1 MQDNTTRMSD
11 EEFERQA
18 AILRPALIGI
28 AQRYTGSNVS
38 AEDIV
43 QESLLKMWTM
53 RDRLHMPVDAF
64 ARVLTRNLAI
74 DYCRQQ
80 PSACTAPDLLQTVTD
95 SSDTRQAAERMMG
108 VVATLP
114 DTWQTVL
121 KMRHIDG
128 MEYSDIAMAMH
139 STETAVRK
147 LVSRARTAVRNGY
160 MKNRTQH
167 DDI

>member
-1 MQDNTTRMSD
+1 MSD

-18 AILRPALIGI
+18 AILRPTLLGI
-28 AQRYTGSNVS
+28 ALKYTGNNVS

-53 RDRLHMPVDAF
+53 RDRLRMPVDAF

-74 DYCRQQ
+74 DYCRQRPSECAADDIMQ
-80 PSACTAPDLLQTVTD
+80 PVADT
-95 SSDTRQAAERMMG
+95 SDAHQAAERMMG
-108 VVATLP
+108 IVATLP

-121 KMRHIDG
+121 RMRHIEG
-128 MEYSDIAMAMH
+128 MEYSDIARAMH

-147 LVSRARTAVRNGY
+147 LVSRARMAVRNGY
-160 MKNRTQH
+160 MKNRTPH
-167 DDI
+167 DDV